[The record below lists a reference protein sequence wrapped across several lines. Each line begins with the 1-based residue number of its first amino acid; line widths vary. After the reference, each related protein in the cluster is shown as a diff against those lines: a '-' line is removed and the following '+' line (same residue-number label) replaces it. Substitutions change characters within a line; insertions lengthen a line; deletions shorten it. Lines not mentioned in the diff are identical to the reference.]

1 VPIWESAG
9 WREAENAGDD
19 QRPNFTKSAAP
30 GGFLRR
36 MSAPTI
42 SAHVINTDI
51 GIRYAANEGYALRR
65 IKGDMDSYDQCSYQ
79 QHPALT
85 LRYAANE
92 TD

>member
-1 VPIWESAG
+1 
-9 WREAENAGDD
+9 
-19 QRPNFTKSAAP
+19 
-30 GGFLRR
+30 

-65 IKGDMDSYDQCSYQ
+65 IKGDSYDQCSYQ